1 MVNLVNIKNNIENIF
16 NSDLG
21 SNTKKIENRFYPR
34 FVFLLKIMLVGSAIA
49 RSLAVL
55 CDLDSL
61 HFRPEFKDQTNTF
74 HM

>member
-34 FVFLLKIMLVGSAIA
+34 FVFLLQIMLVGWS
-49 RSLAVL
+49 SFTH
-55 CDLDSL
+55 SL
-61 HFRPEFKDQTNTF
+61 HCSAGGLTGLTV
-74 HM
+74 

>member
-34 FVFLLKIMLVGSAIA
+34 FVFLLQIMLVGWPSFTHTLFS
-49 RSLAVL
+49 RGSDGSDGV
-55 CDLDSL
+55 
-61 HFRPEFKDQTNTF
+61 T
-74 HM
+74 